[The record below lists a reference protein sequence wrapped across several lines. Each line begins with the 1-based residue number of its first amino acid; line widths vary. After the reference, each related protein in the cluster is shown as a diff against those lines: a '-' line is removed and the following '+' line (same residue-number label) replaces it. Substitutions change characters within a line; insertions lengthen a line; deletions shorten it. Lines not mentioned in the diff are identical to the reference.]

1 MTTLRRHALRLML
14 LAVVAGL
21 LALLVAA
28 NVLYDLGTPH
38 GKGQRSPVEELFVP
52 DNRVYP

>member
-1 MTTLRRHALRLML
+1 MTTLRRHALRLTL
-14 LAVVAGL
+14 LAVVLGL
-21 LALLVAA
+21 VALLVAA

-52 DNRVYP
+52 GPPVLP